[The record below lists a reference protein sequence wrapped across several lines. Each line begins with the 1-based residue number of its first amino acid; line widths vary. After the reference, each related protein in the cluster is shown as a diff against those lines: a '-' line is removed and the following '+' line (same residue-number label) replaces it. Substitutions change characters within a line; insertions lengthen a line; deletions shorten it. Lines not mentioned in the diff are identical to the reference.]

1 MFFKGIEV
9 FNCTICGDII
19 GCHHNHVL
27 PERDKIEHEE
37 EQYLNGF
44 SRDDENDGEHEQNMV
59 FDLFFMHYFLMLCNL
74 QSFIHSY
81 FDYLF
86 LLRMLPIFKAI
97 WLFECRI
104 CQRGT

>member
-1 MFFKGIEV
+1 MSTTPYKY
-9 FNCTICGDII
+9 
-19 GCHHNHVL
+19 NHVL

-37 EQYLNGF
+37 EKYLNGLKTLNGF

-59 FDLFFMHYFLMLCNL
+59 CDLFFMHYFLMLCNL

-86 LLRMLPIFKAI
+86 LLG
-97 WLFECRI
+97 C
-104 CQRGT
+104 C